1 MKVSYDWLKSM
12 VELPEDPS
20 ELSREFIRTGT
31 EVEAIE
37 TVGESFDRIVTAKVL
52 SKEAH
57 PDSDHLWVTMVDVGT
72 NNVDA
77 EGNPEPLQIV
87 CGAQNFNAG
96 DHIVTAMIGA
106 ELPGDIKIKK
116 GKLRGVVSMG
126 MNCSARELGLS
137 ADHEGIMI
145 LPEDAPI
152 GMPFA
157 QYVGTSDTV
166 LDCEITPNRADCLSM
181 IGIAREVGAIY
192 DRDFHVDLPAI
203 AAESGAPTAE
213 TVSVEL
219 IDEGLCDRYVAR
231 VVRDVKVGPS
241 PEWLVQRLNSCG
253 IRTHNNVVDITNY
266 VMMFTGQPLHAF
278 DLNAFEEKGGK
289 RTVAVRAAREGEVFR
304 TLDDVERTLS
314 AGMGLIATGEAGATP
329 VALAGVMGGMESEVT
344 DATVD
349 VLVESA
355 CFNAGRTSH
364 TSRDLALI
372 SDASIRF
379 ERQVDETGC
388 VDVANIAC
396 ALIEQLAGG
405 KVAPGC
411 VDVYPAPKQLAPI
424 SLRLSRVHELCG
436 AAIELSFIETALT
449 RLGCSVEAEG
459 EGDARVFAVMPA
471 TFRPDLTRE
480 IDLIEE
486 VLRLWGMDRVEA
498 TIPAAKNHI
507 GGLTREQQLTR
518 KVGQILRACGLN
530 ETMNFSFAA
539 PGDLE
544 RIGMTDEGRGC
555 PVEIMNPLVA
565 EQTEMRRSL
574 IPGLLQSVEYNIK
587 HSTANVQLYE
597 IGTLFFGRENASAPK
612 ERESVAGVLSG
623 SMGDVTW
630 NYKPMPLRFFDG
642 KGVVEELLSQLRTPK
657 VRFRP
662 ADGDDYAF
670 LQPGR
675 GAEVLSGGTV
685 LGWVGE
691 IHPDARD
698 VYGIDIPVVAF
709 ELNLEALI
717 KGAGAQEAY
726 REFSQF
732 PSVEHDLAIVVDD
745 DVTCEDLERRLR
757 SAGGKLLVGVR
768 LFDVYRDPVRVGAGK
783 KSMAFALTYRAD
795 DHTLTSEEV
804 ERAHSKLVTKVC
816 KATGG
821 EVRS

>member
-37 TVGESFDRIVTAKVL
+37 TVGESFDHIVTAKVL

-57 PDSDHLWVTMVDVGT
+57 PDSDHLWVTMVDVGAS
-72 NNVDA
+72 NVDA

-87 CGAQNFNAG
+87 CGAQNFNEG

-116 GKLRGVVSMG
+116 GKLRGVVSCG

-152 GMPFA
+152 GMPLA
-157 QYVGTSDTV
+157 QYLGTSDTV

-192 DRDFHVDLPAI
+192 DRDFHVDLPAV

-266 VMMFTGQPLHAF
+266 VMMLTGQPLHAF
-278 DLNAFEEKGGK
+278 DLSAFEEKGGK

-436 AAIELSFIETALT
+436 AAIEPAFIEMALT

-768 LFDVYRDPVRVGAGK
+768 LFDVYRDPVRVGVGK

>member
-37 TVGESFDRIVTAKVL
+37 TVGESFDHIVTAKVL

-87 CGAQNFNAG
+87 CGAQNFNEG

-116 GKLRGVVSMG
+116 GKLRGVVSCG

-152 GMPFA
+152 GMPLA
-157 QYVGTSDTV
+157 QYLGTSDTV

-203 AAESGAPTAE
+203 AAESGTPTAE

-241 PEWLVQRLNSCG
+241 PEWLIQRLNSCG

-266 VMMFTGQPLHAF
+266 VMMLTGQPLHAF
-278 DLNAFEEKGGK
+278 DLNAFEEKSGK
-289 RTVAVRAAREGEVFR
+289 RSVAVRAAREGEVFR

-411 VDVYPAPKQLAPI
+411 VDVYPAPKQFAPI

-436 AAIELSFIETALT
+436 APIEPSFIETALT

-459 EGDARVFAVMPA
+459 EGGARVFAVMPA

-630 NYKPMPLRFFDG
+630 NHKPMPLRFFDG

-675 GAEVLSGGTV
+675 GAEVLSGGAV

-768 LFDVYRDPVRVGAGK
+768 LFDVYRDPVRVGVGK

>member
-1 MKVSYDWLKSM
+1 MKVSYDWLSTM
-12 VELPEDPS
+12 VELPEDPA

-37 TVGESFDRIVTAKVL
+37 TVGEAFDHVVTAQVL
-52 SKEAH
+52 SKTAH
-57 PDSDHLWVTMVDVGT
+57 PDSDHLWVCSVDVGA

-87 CGAQNFNAG
+87 CGAQNFNEG
-96 DHIVTAMIGA
+96 DHIVTAMVGA
-106 ELPGDIKIKK
+106 VLPGDVKIKK

-137 ADHEGIMI
+137 SDHEGIWI
-145 LPEDAPI
+145 LPQDAPV
-152 GMPFA
+152 GMPLS
-157 QYVGTSDTV
+157 QYLGSSDVV
-166 LDCEITPNRADCLSM
+166 LDCEITPNRPDCLSM

-192 DRDFHVDLPAI
+192 DRDFSVELPQVRE
-203 AAESGAPTAE
+203 ESGASAE
-213 TVSVEL
+213 DTVSVEL
-219 IDEGLCDRYVAR
+219 LDEGLCDRYVAR
-231 VVRDVKVGPS
+231 VVRNVKVGPS
-241 PEWLVQRLNSCG
+241 PDWLVQRLNACG
-253 IRTHNNVVDITNY
+253 VRTHNNVVDITNY
-266 VMMFTGQPLHAF
+266 VMMLTGQPLHAF
-278 DLNAFEEKGGK
+278 DLSAFEERDGK
-289 RTVAVRAAREGEVFR
+289 RAVAVRAAHEGEQFR

-329 VALAGVMGGMESEVT
+329 VALAGVMGGMDSEVT

-349 VLVESA
+349 VLIESA

-364 TSRDLALI
+364 TSRDLSLI

-379 ERQVDETGC
+379 ERQVDEAGC

-396 ALIEQLAGG
+396 ALIEELAGG
-405 KVAPGC
+405 AVAPGC
-411 VDVYPAPKQLAPI
+411 VDVYPAPRTVEPVT
-424 SLRLSRVHELCG
+424 LRLARVHAICG
-436 AAIELSFIETALT
+436 AAIEPAFIEKTLG
-449 RLGCSVEAEG
+449 RLGCTVACAGEG
-459 EGDARVFAVMPA
+459 EELVYTVTPP
-471 TFRPDLTRE
+471 TFRPDLPRE

-486 VLRLWGMDRVEA
+486 ILRIWGMDRVEA

-507 GGLTREQQLTR
+507 GGLTREQRLTR
-518 KVGQILRACGLN
+518 KVGQVLRSCGLN

-544 RIGMTDEGRGC
+544 RIGMTAEGRGC
-555 PVEIMNPLVA
+555 AVELMNPLVA

-574 IPGLLQSVEYNIK
+574 IPGLLQSVEFNIT

-612 ERESVAGVLSG
+612 EREAVAGVMSG
-623 SMGDVTW
+623 AMGDVTW

-642 KGVVEELLSQLRTPK
+642 KGVVEELLEQLRIPK
-657 VRFRP
+657 VRFRE
-662 ADGDDYAF
+662 ATGDAYAF

-675 GAEVLSGGTV
+675 CAEVLSGGTV

-709 ELNLEALI
+709 ELNLDAMLAA
-717 KGAGAQEAY
+717 AGTQEAY

-745 DVTCEDLERRLR
+745 SVTCEDLERRLR

-768 LFDVYRDPVRVGAGK
+768 LFDVYRDKERVGEGK
-783 KSMAFALTYRAD
+783 KSMAFALTYRSD

-804 ERAHSKLVTKVC
+804 EKAHSKLVTKVC